1 MPMTVPLS
9 SRGKVE
15 VTSMTRLPRKSVST
29 CFSLRIGSPVRITR
43 KWLEVSLVS
52 SGYTSRIFFP
62 IKPSSIRPFS

>member
-1 MPMTVPLS
+1 MVPMIVPLS
-9 SRGKVE
+9 SNGKVE

-52 SGYTSRIFFP
+52 SG
-62 IKPSSIRPFS
+62 